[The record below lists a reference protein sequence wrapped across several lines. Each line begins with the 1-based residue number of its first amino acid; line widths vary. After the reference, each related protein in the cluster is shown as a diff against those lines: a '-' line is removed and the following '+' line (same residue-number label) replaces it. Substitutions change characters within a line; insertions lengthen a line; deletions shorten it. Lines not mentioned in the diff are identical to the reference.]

1 MIYKKNE
8 NQNVTLYENQ
18 NENVTLYENQ
28 NENVGVQPKTKVML
42 AWSNGRETHLHPSM
56 MHLAE
61 ERHLKQLAILK
72 QQEKEFKLGPE
83 GYCRK
88 LSSEYERYS
97 DELWQLGLRIESYRL
112 LLYATEVLFDTYRS
126 WIHKRHTSWYH
137 ENLKQFRRL
146 FRRCRERAE
155 QDTRLMPIFN
165 SSEVKQL
172 YERMIEEYADCSIS
186 SRDRRKDWT
195 LWDDIYHWDGDNPL
209 CD

>member
-18 NENVTLYENQ
+18 NENVTSYENK

-112 LLYATEVLFDTYRS
+112 LLYAAEALFGTPRS
-126 WIHKRHTSWYH
+126 WIHSIHTSWYH
-137 ENLKQFRRL
+137 DNLRQFRRL
-146 FRRCRERAE
+146 FHRCRERAQ
-155 QDTRLMPIFN
+155 QDTRLMPVFN
-165 SSEVKQL
+165 ASLVKKL
-172 YERMIEEYADCSIS
+172 YFRMLDEYSGCAIS
-186 SRDRRKDWT
+186 YRDKRKDWT
-195 LWDDIYHWDGDNPL
+195 LWDSIYHWDGDDPL
-209 CD
+209 CS

>member
-18 NENVTLYENQ
+18 NENVTSYENQ

-97 DELWQLGLRIESYRL
+97 DELWQLGLHSESFRL
-112 LLYATEVLFDTYRS
+112 LLCAAEALFGTPRS
-126 WIHKRHTSWYH
+126 WIHSTHTSWYH
-137 ENLKQFRRL
+137 DNLKQFRRL
-146 FRRCRERAE
+146 FHRCRERAR
-155 QDTRLMPIFN
+155 QDPRLMPVFDA
-165 SSEVKQL
+165 SLVKKL
-172 YERMIEEYADCSIS
+172 YSRMQDEYSGCVIS
-186 SRDRRKDWT
+186 LRDRRKDWT
-195 LWDDIYHWDGDNPL
+195 LWDDVYHIDGDNPL
-209 CD
+209 CS

>member
-1 MIYKKNE
+1 MNFNE
-8 NQNVTLYENQ
+8 NQTVTSYENETLNENQ
-18 NENVTLYENQ
+18 NENQ
-28 NENVGVQPKTKVML
+28 KAGAQPKTKVML

-112 LLYATEVLFDTYRS
+112 LLYAAEALFGTPRS
-126 WIHKRHTSWYH
+126 WIHSTHTSWYH
-137 ENLKQFRRL
+137 DNLKQFRRL
-146 FRRCRERAE
+146 FLRCRERAQ
-155 QDTRLMPIFN
+155 QDTRLMPVFN
-165 SSEVKQL
+165 ASLVKKL
-172 YERMIEEYADCSIS
+172 YFRMLDEYSGCAIS
-186 SRDRRKDWT
+186 YRDKRKDWT
-195 LWDDIYHWDGDNPL
+195 LWDDVYHIDGDNPL